1 MTRALILV
9 SLLFTATLSA
19 APYHLELEATPES
32 LFPYLGRFG
41 NVDLDVYQRGVRAKA
56 LWLRAFSRNDASA
69 VTVVN
74 PLARMYVDV
83 SVTEIGPILGRLAGD
98 AGKIERDAVPTLGPK
113 MRGTVKG
120 IAATRH
126 RLVYGT
132 DAWLDVW
139 TTEVIAPNPQM
150 KRIVQQVVTGISPGT
165 GAVAAKLPGTPIYV
179 EANFRR
185 FKNVALI
192 KLKKL
197 TFKADDEED
206 ALTLGS
212 LYMRASVL
220 EKLLTK

>member
-1 MTRALILV
+1 VTRALILL
-9 SLLFTATLSA
+9 SLLFTATVPA

-41 NVDLDVYQRGVRAKA
+41 KVDLDVYAGGVRAKA
-56 LWLRAFSRNDASA
+56 LWLRAFSRNDADA

-83 SVTEIGPILGRLAGD
+83 DVAEIGPILGRLAGD

-113 MRGTVKG
+113 LRGTVKG
-120 IAATRH
+120 IAATRY
-126 RLVYGT
+126 RLVYGP

-139 TTEVIAPNPQM
+139 TTNVVAPNPQM
-150 KRIVQQVVTGISPGT
+150 RRIVEEVVSGISPGT
-165 GAVAAKLPGTPIYV
+165 GEVAAKLPGTPIYV

-185 FKNVALI
+185 FRKVALI
-192 KLKKL
+192 RLKKL
-197 TFKADDEED
+197 TFSAGDEKD

-212 LYMRASVL
+212 LYVRASVL
-220 EKLLTK
+220 EKLFAK